1 MNFEKQTLYAG
12 FIEIAS
18 LLKYNDNNLIIKD
31 KCDDILINK
40 ISSMKL
46 CGYINNNSIYPTLFF
61 TDSNVSEEYI
71 ISFSSLD
78 GIKNLNSNISIGS
91 IYCIYKFDRKNNL
104 LQDII
109 VSGYCLYGTKTI
121 LVESDG
127 NQTSEFRLN
136 QNNIFVYH
144 QDLDISEKNNKL
156 YAINSS
162 RTYDQDLNILI
173 KTFKRENYNQRWI
186 GSMVADCH
194 NILKNGGIFLY
205 PNCEEFPKGKL
216 NYIIQVLPL
225 CFIFQGAGGIG
236 IISNTTPILKKYKQ
250 FNLIQNNCKYVSD
263 IILCNI
269 NEYKNIINILDIEE
283 NIRC

>member
-1 MNFEKQTLYAG
+1 MNFEKQKLYAG

-31 KCDDILINK
+31 KCDNILINK
-40 ISSMKL
+40 ISNMNL

-61 TDSNVSEEYI
+61 SDSNVNEEYI
-71 ISFSSLD
+71 ISFSTLD

-127 NQTSEFRLN
+127 KQTSEFRLN
-136 QNNIFVYH
+136 QHNIFVYH
-144 QDLDISEKNNKL
+144 QDVDISEKNNKL

-162 RTYDQDLNILI
+162 RTYDQDLNNLI
-173 KTFKRENYNQRWI
+173 KSFKRDKYNQRWI

-194 NILKNGGIFLY
+194 NILKNGGLFLY

-236 IISNTTPILKKYKQ
+236 IIGNRTPILKKYKQ

-263 IILCNI
+263 IILCNL

>member
-46 CGYINNNSIYPTLFF
+46 CGYIYNNSIYPTLFF
-61 TDSNVSEEYI
+61 TDSNLSEEYI

-91 IYCIYKFDRKNNL
+91 IYCIYKYDRKNNL
-104 LQDII
+104 LQNII

-136 QNNIFVYH
+136 QNNMFVYH

-162 RTYDQDLNILI
+162 RTYDQDLNNLI

-205 PNCEEFPKGKL
+205 PNCEEYPNGKL
-216 NYIIQVLPL
+216 SYIIQVLPL
-225 CFIFQGAGGIG
+225 CFIFKGAGGVGLIG
-236 IISNTTPILKKYKQ
+236 NRIEILKNYKT
-250 FNLIQNNCKYVSD
+250 FNLNKNNCKYVSD
-263 IILCNI
+263 IILCNR